1 MLKRFHLLFCT
12 LLFGGSLVTHAQ
24 TLEDFND
31 RWEYG
36 GLGTWFESH
45 DWISQELDLRTFPK
59 STFYLE
65 LPEETVVFAGE
76 KLWFYAESDTVIRRE
91 VNSVSKELEMD
102 KFQLTLFK
110 EGISPDRVYLAK
122 IIGDKFLRNKQEA
135 SNEGISIRGQERQ
148 KIRDFFV
155 ISLLVILVMIAVFK
169 MVYPYLFALML
180 QPRGLLSDE
189 DFSDVG
195 SLQKFFSLD
204 VVFYVFSVNL
214 LLSLL
219 SITGLLIFR
228 PDIITQIQQALTP
241 SLYLI
246 WLMGGF
252 FFLGLTVL
260 KFLGIRLIAF
270 LFDLGKMEY
279 AHFFYLLRLIVWSG
293 MIVILILSYFL
304 LNSFY
309 RMEFVLEY
317 TLNGFFWFYLLGVS
331 VLFFMMMNR
340 LSFKKYHLFTYL
352 CIAELVPFL
361 IFSKWIMGL
370 GQF

>member
-1 MLKRFHLLFCT
+1 MMKKILSLAFSAFLL
-12 LLFGGSLVTHAQ
+12 GSPAVMYGQ

-36 GLGTWFESH
+36 GIGTWFDSH
-45 DWISQELDLRTFPK
+45 DRISQELDLKTFPK
-59 STFYLE
+59 ANLYLE
-65 LPEETVVFAGE
+65 VPEETVVFAGE
-76 KLWFYAESDTVIRRE
+76 KLWFYTDSDTVVIRE
-91 VNSVSKELEMD
+91 VEAVNQELGME
-102 KFQLTLFK
+102 KIQLTLFK
-110 EGISPDRVYLAK
+110 EGIRPDRVYLAK
-122 IIGDKFLRNKQEA
+122 IIGAELQRISEKSSF
-135 SNEGISIRGQERQ
+135 EGVEVRSQDRQ
-148 KIRDFFV
+148 KVRDFFV
-155 ISLLVILVMIAVFK
+155 ISLLVILILTAVFK
-169 MVYPYLFALML
+169 MAYPYIFGLML

-204 VVFYVFSVNL
+204 VVMYVFIVNL

-219 SITGLLIFR
+219 TITSFLFFR
-228 PDIITQIQQALTP
+228 PDVMEQIQQHVSA
-241 SLYLI
+241 SLYVI
-246 WLMGGF
+246 WVIGGF
-252 FFLGLTVL
+252 FFLVLTVL
-260 KFLGIRLIAF
+260 KFLGIRLVAF
-270 LFDLGKMEY
+270 LFDLGRMEY

-293 MIVILILSYFL
+293 MIVMLVIAYSL

-309 RMEFVLEY
+309 HMEFVLGS

-361 IFSKWIMGL
+361 VFSKWIMGL
-370 GQF
+370 G